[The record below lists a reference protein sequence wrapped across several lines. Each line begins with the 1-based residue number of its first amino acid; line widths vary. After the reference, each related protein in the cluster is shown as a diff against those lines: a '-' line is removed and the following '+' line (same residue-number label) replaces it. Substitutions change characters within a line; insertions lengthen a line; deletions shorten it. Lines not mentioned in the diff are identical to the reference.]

1 MISNLRGTVVAVAE
15 DRMDVSIG
23 PIALTALVPTPIA
36 LVTRVGEQVDLCT
49 TLIVR
54 EDSLTLY
61 GFADAVARDDF
72 NLLLAVSGVG
82 PRLALAIVST
92 LQPAALRSAVAAN
105 NLAVLTSV
113 PGVGKKSAERLVIE
127 LRDRLT
133 PIVASATGHAMSG
146 DHATGWQEQVRTA
159 LHGLG
164 WNPRDAQSAVDAV
177 AGVEFDDGVPASE
190 QPVHV
195 LLRAALRS
203 LDRS

>member
-1 MISNLRGTVVAVAE
+1 MISNLVGTVVAVAD
-15 DRMDVSIG
+15 DRVDVSIG
-23 PIALTALVPTPIA
+23 PIALTALVPAPVA
-36 LVTRVGEQVDLCT
+36 LAARVGDQIDLRT

-61 GFADAVARDDF
+61 GFADPVARDDF
-72 NLLLAVSGVG
+72 NLLLAVSGIG

-92 LQPAALRSAVAAN
+92 LQPTALRSAVAGN

-127 LRDRLT
+127 LRDRLA
-133 PIVASATGHAMSG
+133 PIAASAAGAPVQT
-146 DHATGWQEQVRTA
+146 DHTSAWQEQVRTA

-164 WNPRDAQSAVDAV
+164 WNPRDAQAAVDVV
-177 AGVEFDDGVPASE
+177 AGVQFDDGAPAE
-190 QPVHV
+190 QQPVQV